1 MFLETIKDNQY
12 KNLVDYIYLRRVLK
26 FSTKGLVSLFKNPS
40 MEIKNFKDFKKE
52 RIKHFLF
59 MGKQVKL
66 DTDIKIEKL
75 YHFDF
80 SDEKYLEI
88 ENLVKYCQRNQISI
102 LTPNSQNIP
111 SLFKYIP
118 NSHRDLIFFK
128 GTILDKDIKSY
139 SICGT
144 RNPTRDGAEKTIK
157 IAGFFAEKGYTL
169 INGFA
174 KGIDI
179 QGFNGALRKN
189 GRYIGVLASG
199 IENVY
204 PPENQNYIAQVIKN
218 GALISQRMIN
228 KRVNRIALQMRN
240 RFSAQ
245 LSLGSIFIEGNYKS
259 GTKWQYKF
267 AEEAN
272 KPVFYLEPL
281 DWKHENAHVPRM
293 IKDQGGFE
301 IKNDLSNLEEIESIF
316 LEEYSKKVQNQQ
328 QFK

>member
-52 RIKHFLF
+52 RIKNFLF

-66 DTDIKIEKL
+66 DTDIQM
-75 YHFDF
+75 
-80 SDEKYLEI
+80 EKYL
-88 ENLVKYCQRNQISI
+88 
-102 LTPNSQNIP
+102 
-111 SLFKYIP
+111 
-118 NSHRDLIFFK
+118 IFIK
-128 GTILDKDIKSY
+128 GTILDKDMKSY

-144 RNPTRDGAEKTIK
+144 RNPTHDGIEKTKK
-157 IAGFFAEKGYTL
+157 IASFFAEKGYTL

-179 QGFNGALRKN
+179 QSFNGVLKKN

-204 PPENQNYIAQVIKN
+204 PPENQKYIALVIKN

-316 LEEYSKKVQNQQ
+316 LKQYSKKVQNLHET
-328 QFK
+328 K